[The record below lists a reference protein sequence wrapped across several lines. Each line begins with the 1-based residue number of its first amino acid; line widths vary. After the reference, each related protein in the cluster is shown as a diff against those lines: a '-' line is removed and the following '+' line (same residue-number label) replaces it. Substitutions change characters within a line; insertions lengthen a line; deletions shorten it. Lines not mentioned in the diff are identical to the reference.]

1 LRERVPRDSEGREGS
16 PTEGARFSTF
26 PSPGASRHPL
36 PQAGEGS
43 IGNIHGYTA
52 SDAFPQIKPRMLD
65 SELEQL
71 EQRIQ
76 RLTAA
81 YRQARLEAR
90 RAQQERDRLMALNN
104 ELRRRIE
111 GIVDRVRNLESEQ
124 DHE

>member
-1 LRERVPRDSEGREGS
+1 
-16 PTEGARFSTF
+16 
-26 PSPGASRHPL
+26 
-36 PQAGEGS
+36 
-43 IGNIHGYTA
+43 
-52 SDAFPQIKPRMLD
+52 MLE

-81 YRQARLEAR
+81 YRQARLETR
-90 RAQQERDRLMALNN
+90 RAQQERDRLTALNN

-111 GIVDRVRNLESEQ
+111 GIVERVRHLESEQ